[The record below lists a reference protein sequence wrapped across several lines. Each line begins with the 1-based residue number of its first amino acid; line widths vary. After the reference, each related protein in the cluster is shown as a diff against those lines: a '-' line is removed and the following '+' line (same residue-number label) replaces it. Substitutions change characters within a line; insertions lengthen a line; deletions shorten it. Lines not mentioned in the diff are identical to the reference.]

1 MKIFYIDTLGDL
13 RDQSLCVLDGVPE
26 GIGLKYSFLVK
37 GRELSDS
44 YPENAAIRMSDD
56 REGIKLASLIGNTNR
71 FLIVN
76 TKIKEIIENK
86 SDLESKMKIEYLPVS
101 IINHKNKVHSDDY
114 FIINPVGYID
124 VVDYDLSVINYFKD
138 KVLSIKRLILDET
151 KIELA
156 PVIFRIKEDPTKY
169 FMKDILTNAI
179 NEGDFSNIKFIE
191 VVVNKE

>member
-1 MKIFYIDTLGDL
+1 VKIFYIDTLGDL